1 MGKREQTHQRI
12 LDAAVRVASRE
23 GLEALT
29 IGKLAEETQ
38 MSKGGLFAHF
48 GSKESLQ
55 LEVLDFTSEAFN
67 DRVVQP
73 ALRME
78 PGLPRLR
85 TLFERWLAW
94 LSRPEVPGGCILLSA
109 SSEVD
114 DCPGPVRDSVV
125 AQMRS
130 LLLLIVKL
138 ARQAQEQRQL
148 RAGLDVHRLAFSVQ
162 GLLLSY
168 HHSHR
173 LLQNPRAQEHALA
186 AFEDLLAQAMN

>member
-29 IGKLAEETQ
+29 IGRLADETE

-55 LEVLDFTSEAFN
+55 IEVLGYTSEAFHTT
-67 DRVVQP
+67 VVQP
-73 ALRME
+73 ALQLE

-85 TLFERWLAW
+85 KLFERWLSW

-114 DCPGPVRDSVV
+114 DCPGPVRDAVV

-130 LLLLIVKL
+130 LLLLVVKF
-138 ARQAQEQRQL
+138 ARQAQEQKQI
-148 RAGLDVHRLAFSVQ
+148 RAELDVHRLAFSIQ
-162 GLLLSY
+162 GLLLSF

-173 LLQNPRAQEHALA
+173 LLRNPRAYEHARA
-186 AFEDLLAQAMN
+186 AFDELLAPVMT

>member
-12 LDAAVRVASRE
+12 LEAAERLASQE

-29 IGKLAEETQ
+29 IGRLAEETQ

-55 LEVLDFTSEAFN
+55 IEVLEFTSEAFAAT
-67 DRVVQP
+67 VVQP
-73 ALRME
+73 ALQME
-78 PGLPRLR
+78 EGLPRLR
-85 TLFERWLAW
+85 TLFDRWLAW

-114 DCPGPVRDSVV
+114 DRPGPVRDAVV

-130 LLLLIVKL
+130 LLLMVVKFT
-138 ARQAQEQRQL
+138 RQAQERQQL
-148 RAGLDVHRLAFSVQ
+148 RAGVDPHRLAFSIQ

-173 LLQNPRAQEHALA
+173 LLRNPRAQEHARA
-186 AFEDLLAQAMN
+186 AFEDLLDQAMA